1 MRLCREARDIFANA
15 PIYTQNR
22 YLAPQLVHLNWG
34 KGARGVKITA
44 SHHFS
49 PFRHWRL
56 LFPWIDRVF
65 LLLNCLHTKNVV
77 IYCLQRP
84 ICILFKLVHP
94 SHSRSN
100 NLPSQFHW
108 HSLFGKYLRYAQ
120 QPPVKLHH
128 EGLLRSM
135 CQFCKQQG
143 AGTRTL
149 NLTNCEPRELIW
161 ENSCCAN
168 LRCER
173 SGDYRHFSLALR
185 NWSCHCSASSLSLSH
200 THAHMRGEKRP
211 VGTTWR
217 VQK

>member
-1 MRLCREARDIFANA
+1 MLHIHSTALITSGARALHSQPKYIALSSVETSSSSLKCVQADRKTAARTIKIN
-15 PIYTQNR
+15 IRKSWNETLQRGERYLRQRTQNR
-22 YLAPQLVHLNWG
+22 YLAPQLVHLDWG
-34 KGARGVKITA
+34 KGARGAKITA

-49 PFRHWRL
+49 PFRHSCLSLEIIVSLNWSGVFAFE
-56 LFPWIDRVF
+56 LFA
-65 LLLNCLHTKNVV
+65 HKKNIV

-100 NLPSQFHW
+100 NLSSQFHW

-135 CQFCKQQG
+135 CRFCKQQG

-149 NLTNCEPRELIW
+149 NLTNCEPRELI
-161 ENSCCAN
+161 
-168 LRCER
+168 
-173 SGDYRHFSLALR
+173 
-185 NWSCHCSASSLSLSH
+185 
-200 THAHMRGEKRP
+200 
-211 VGTTWR
+211 
-217 VQK
+217 